1 MEKPIA
7 DLLDAMGAQALPCIH
22 NEPLDRHTTFRIGGP
37 AAVFCKPRT
46 VVELTRTL
54 ELCRQTGV
62 RTYLL
67 GNGSNTLFADEGFS
81 GAVICLTELK
91 TRAVAQAEGDGRT
104 RLTAGAG
111 TLLVSV
117 CNRALELGLS
127 GLEFAYG
134 IPGTVGGAVYMNAGA
149 YGGEMKDVL
158 GRVTFLDENLKLRT
172 LPAEELALGYR
183 TSIFE
188 KQPWC
193 ILEAEFLL
201 QAGDQDAIKGKM
213 QDYMS
218 RRKERQPLDLPSAG
232 STFKRPEGCFAGQ
245 LIEQCGLRGFSVGG
259 AAVSQKHCGFVVNMG
274 GATCAD
280 VVELTDQIRAI
291 VLEKTGH
298 ELEREIR
305 VVR

>member
-218 RRKERQPLDLPSAG
+218 RRKEKQPLDLPSAG

>member
-149 YGGEMKDVL
+149 YGGEIKDVL

-218 RRKERQPLDLPSAG
+218 RRKEKQPLDLPSAG